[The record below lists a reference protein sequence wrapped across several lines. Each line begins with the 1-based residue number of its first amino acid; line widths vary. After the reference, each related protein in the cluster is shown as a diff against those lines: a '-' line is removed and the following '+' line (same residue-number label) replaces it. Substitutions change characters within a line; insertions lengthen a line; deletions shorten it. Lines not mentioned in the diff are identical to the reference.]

1 LRYDALR
8 QCRFVVLFFQFKGLH
23 MSGSFEDRRKGFE
36 SKWAHDADM
45 QFRIMARRDKLLGLW
60 VAAELGLAGEKAD
73 AYAKSVVVADL
84 SEPGDE
90 DVFRKVRG
98 DLDKAKFSDHSIR
111 QKMADLLDVATEQV
125 QQEVKK

>member
-1 LRYDALR
+1 
-8 QCRFVVLFFQFKGLH
+8 

-45 QFRIMARRDKLLGLW
+45 QFRIIARRDKLLGLW

>member
-1 LRYDALR
+1 
-8 QCRFVVLFFQFKGLH
+8 

-98 DLDKAKFSDHSIR
+98 DLDKAKFSDHSLR

>member
-1 LRYDALR
+1 
-8 QCRFVVLFFQFKGLH
+8 

-73 AYAKSVVVADL
+73 VYAKSVVVADL

>member
-1 LRYDALR
+1 MRGGNA
-8 QCRFVVLFFQFKGLH
+8 RFDILLIQFKGLH

-60 VAAELGLAGEKAD
+60 VAAEMGLTGEKAD

-98 DLDKAKFSDHSIR
+98 DLDKTKFSDHSIR

>member
-1 LRYDALR
+1 
-8 QCRFVVLFFQFKGLH
+8 
-23 MSGSFEDRRKGFE
+23 MSGSFDDRRKGFE

-60 VAAELGLAGEKAD
+60 VAAELGLVGEKAD

-84 SEPGDE
+84 TEPGDE
-90 DVFRKVRG
+90 DVFRKVRA
-98 DLDKAKFSDHSIR
+98 DLDKAKISDHSIR
-111 QKMADLLDVATEQV
+111 QKMVDLLDVATEQV